1 MDSQSNFITVAV
13 ASRDEINRR
22 FLAAF
27 EGIPQ
32 GNHISFPSYKAMVET
47 LSPKRHEIVLAL
59 TGAGPL
65 AIREIARRVGRDVKG
80 VHTDVTRLV
89 KSGVINRTEA
99 GKIEF
104 PYDAIHVD
112 FMMHKAA

>member
-1 MDSQSNFITVAV
+1 MDSQSNVVRIGV
-13 ASRDEINRR
+13 ASRDEIRAS

-32 GNHISFPSYKAMVET
+32 GNHISFPTYAAMYET

>member
-1 MDSQSNFITVAV
+1 MGEIVSIGVATL
-13 ASRDEINRR
+13 DEVKAR
-22 FLAAF
+22 LSGAF
-27 EGIPQ
+27 RGEPQ
-32 GNHISFPSYKAMVET
+32 GNHISFLSYKAMVET

-80 VHTDVTRLV
+80 VHTDVTRLI
-89 KSGVINRTEA
+89 KSGIINRTEA

>member
-1 MDSQSNFITVAV
+1 MGEVVNISVSTL
-13 ASRDEINRR
+13 DEVMARVKG
-22 FLAAF
+22 AF

-32 GNHISFPSYKAMVET
+32 GNHISFPTYAAMYET

>member
-1 MDSQSNFITVAV
+1 MGSQPNVLTIGLS
-13 ASRDEINRR
+13 SLDEMQAR
-22 FLAAF
+22 LSAAF
-27 EGIPQ
+27 RGEPQ
-32 GNHISFPSYKAMVET
+32 GCRYSFLTTESMWST
-47 LSPKRHEIVLAL
+47 LAPKRMQIVKTL

-80 VHTDVTRLV
+80 VHSDVTRLV

>member
-1 MDSQSNFITVAV
+1 MGEVVNISVS
-13 ASRDEINRR
+13 SLDEVMAR
-22 FLAAF
+22 LSGAF
-27 EGIPQ
+27 RGIPQ
-32 GNHISFPSYKAMVET
+32 GNHISFPTYAAMYET
-47 LSPKRHEIVLAL
+47 LSPKRHEIVKTL

-80 VHTDVTRLV
+80 VHTDVARLV
-89 KSGVINRTEA
+89 KSGIINRTEA